1 MGWRSRTCIP
11 RATRVTKYIVDTQLL
26 IRAIRNEREA
36 ERLDDFLADFSS
48 SVYLSSV
55 VVQELLA
62 GARDSELR
70 HLQRGFIRPFE
81 QLKRV
86 ATPTHTS
93 WVRAGYILR
102 SLRRAGHTI
111 SPSFT
116 NDVLV
121 AASAVQIGATVVQDN
136 EKDFA
141 AIQRA
146 FPSVN
151 FTAPWPDARRDR

>member
-1 MGWRSRTCIP
+1 
-11 RATRVTKYIVDTQLL
+11 VTKYIVDTQLV
-26 IRAIRNEREA
+26 IRAFRHESEEKRMKE
-36 ERLDDFLADFSS
+36 FLAAFSS

-62 GARDSELR
+62 GARNGEFR
-70 HLQRGFIRPFE
+70 RVQRVFIQPFE
-81 QLKRV
+81 QMKRV

-93 WVRAGYILR
+93 WVRAGHILN

-111 SPSFT
+111 SPSLT

-146 FPSVN
+146 YPSVS
-151 FTAPWPDARRDR
+151 FTAPWPDAHRNR

>member
-1 MGWRSRTCIP
+1 VP
-11 RATRVTKYIVDTQLL
+11 KYIVDTQLV
-26 IRAIRNEREA
+26 IRAFRHDDEA
-36 ERLDDFLADFSS
+36 ERMNDFLSAFSR

-62 GARDSELR
+62 GARDSEMRRLHR
-70 HLQRGFIRPFE
+70 AFIRPFT

-86 ATPTHTS
+86 ATPTHAS
-93 WVRAGYILR
+93 WVRTGHILR
-102 SLRRAGHTI
+102 VLRRGGHTI
-111 SPSFT
+111 TPSFI

-121 AASAVQIGATVVQDN
+121 AASAVQIGATVIQDN

-146 FPSVN
+146 YPPVS
-151 FTAPWPDARRDR
+151 FTAPWPAPR

>member
-1 MGWRSRTCIP
+1 M
-11 RATRVTKYIVDTQLL
+11 TKYIVDTQLL
-26 IRAIRNEREA
+26 IRAIRNQGEA
-36 ERLDDFLADFSS
+36 ERLDDFLSDFSR

-81 QLKRV
+81 QLRRL
-86 ATPTHTS
+86 ATPTHTCR
-93 WVRAGYILR
+93 VRAGYILR
-102 SLRRAGHTI
+102 SPRRAGHTI
-111 SPSFT
+111 TPSLT
-116 NDVLV
+116 NDVLA

-141 AIQRA
+141 AIQRGY
-146 FPSVN
+146 PSVS
-151 FTAPWPDARRDR
+151 FTAPWPDAGRDR

>member
-1 MGWRSRTCIP
+1 M
-11 RATRVTKYIVDTQLL
+11 
-26 IRAIRNEREA
+26 NE
-36 ERLDDFLADFSS
+36 FLSAFSI
-48 SVYLSSV
+48 SVHLSSV
-55 VVQELLA
+55 VAQELYA
-62 GARDSELR
+62 GARNGGFR
-70 HLQRGFIRPFE
+70 RLQRVFIHPFE

-102 SLRRAGHTI
+102 SLRQAGDTI
-111 SPSFT
+111 SPSLT

-141 AIQRA
+141 AIRRA
-146 FPSVN
+146 FPSVS

>member
-1 MGWRSRTCIP
+1 VP
-11 RATRVTKYIVDTQLL
+11 KYIIDTQLV
-26 IRAIRNEREA
+26 IRAIRHHDEA
-36 ERLDDFLADFSS
+36 EKMDDFLSAFSR

-62 GARDSELR
+62 GARDAEMRRLERDFIQPFAQLR
-70 HLQRGFIRPFE
+70 RI
-81 QLKRV
+81 

-93 WVRAGYILR
+93 WVRTGHILR
-102 SLRRAGHTI
+102 VLRRAGHTVG
-111 SPSFT
+111 PSLT

-121 AASAVQIGATVVQDN
+121 ATSAVQIGATVVQDN

-146 FPSVN
+146 FPLVS
-151 FTAPWPDARRDR
+151 FTGPWPPAG